1 MDFLAKPSIDPK
13 PLARQTLWS
22 KGVERTCLVQKSD
35 QRFAIDSIDGWKNV
49 GCAEKT
55 WKNNKRPRIFFR
67 TTTTKKK
74 ENNKMMRKNKQPY
87 IHTAYII
94 LVRCCDFTNDAPR
107 LWKNTLCGTGRL
119 TQGPKEWDVLPSV
132 EGRWDELS
140 IRPPEKNER
149 LKTLN
154 RNDGTWFISDLFLL
168 PL

>member
-13 PLARQTLWS
+13 PGQGKPCGAKVWSALACQ
-22 KGVERTCLVQKSD
+22 KNRTSD
-35 QRFAIDSIDGWKNV
+35 FPLIPLMDSNV

-55 WKNNKRPRIFFR
+55 TSGASIFFS
-67 TTTTKKK
+67 TTTTEKKK
-74 ENNKMMRKNKQPY
+74 ENNKIMRKNKQPY
-87 IHTAYII
+87 IHTAYSI

-132 EGRWDELS
+132 EVRWDELS